1 MKNAPSLQEIKDELI
16 KYGKKREEN
25 WHFEKKGNCIKCLD
39 TFTLNYMVKAIDYFI
54 SRYL

>member
-25 WHFEKKGNCIKCLD
+25 WHFEKKGNCIECLD